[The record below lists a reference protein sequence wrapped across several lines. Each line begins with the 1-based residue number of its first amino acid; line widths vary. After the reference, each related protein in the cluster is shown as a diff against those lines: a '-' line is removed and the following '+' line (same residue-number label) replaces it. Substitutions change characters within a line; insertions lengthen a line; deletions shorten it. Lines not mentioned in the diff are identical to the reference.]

1 MPHAKDHDPGDEAP
15 RTGHY
20 AEVNIFGTHTGRTVH
35 VHEGEPLPSAPRG
48 FAWRGVVLDADA
60 NARHQTRISRVDSQV
75 AVFVVPTDENLM
87 IARHTHALVRR
98 RQG

>member
-48 FAWRGVVLDADA
+48 FAWRGVILDDC
-60 NARHQTRISRVDSQV
+60 
-75 AVFVVPTDENLM
+75 
-87 IARHTHALVRR
+87 
-98 RQG
+98 